1 MNFNK
6 KKGVSTVAI
15 LIILAIFNTA
25 IFLLPLKHTL
35 TFWIGYSFA
44 ILSAAILLACLLL
57 LFDSQHNERMFLRL
71 PLVKLAWA
79 YFTLQILLSV
89 WEISGLWTSY
99 ISALV
104 LNSILTGF
112 YILAILASSVAGEA
126 IEKQDEHII
135 QKINF
140 IKNAQNSVSQIKVQD
155 EEVAKSLKKLEDD
168 IRFSDPMSNT
178 MLEEIE
184 KQIEIEIV
192 ELKSKIDDK
201 NESIKLIEC
210 ISDLLKER
218 NRKCK
223 MYKGVKG
230 NKVNND
236 NSGIKYVLITL
247 CILFSILS
255 AVLIVCCVIIPNNI
269 YKNGLSLY
277 DNGKYSEAAE
287 VFENLDNFK
296 ESEKML
302 STCNE
307 ELKKQKYS
315 KAQDLFN
322 NREYDVAIAEFEALG
337 DYENSAEMIQIINQ
351 KILEDK
357 YSLAES
363 QFNSQNYVEAVKLYT
378 ELDNYKDSKQKI
390 EKIQNRL
397 ATDNVL
403 YFGTYNGIPIA
414 WQVIKSDNN
423 KMLLITK
430 DAVCELPYNDE
441 IKNIS
446 WSESTLCQ
454 WINNEFIKSFS
465 EEQQATIIPQ
475 KIDGNEY
482 KIFILKKSDV
492 NSIKD
497 KNILASNCDWW
508 LLSKGANQTNAM
520 YVSQNGTLN
529 EQGET
534 VVRAKGVRPC
544 IWIEL

>member
-44 ILSAAILLACLLL
+44 VLSAAILLACLLF

-99 ISALV
+99 ISTLII
-104 LNSILTGF
+104 NSILTGF
-112 YILAILASSVAGEA
+112 YILAILSSSVAGEA
-126 IEKQDEHII
+126 IEKQEEHIT
-135 QKINF
+135 QKVNF
-140 IKNAQNSVSQIKVQD
+140 IKNAQNSVSQIKAQD

-192 ELKSKIDDK
+192 ELESKIDDK

-218 NRKCK
+218 NQKCK
-223 MYKGVKG
+223 MYKGVKE

-236 NSGIKYVLITL
+236 NSGIKYVSITL

-302 STCNE
+302 SACNE

-322 NREYDVAIAEFEALG
+322 NREYDMAIAEFEALG